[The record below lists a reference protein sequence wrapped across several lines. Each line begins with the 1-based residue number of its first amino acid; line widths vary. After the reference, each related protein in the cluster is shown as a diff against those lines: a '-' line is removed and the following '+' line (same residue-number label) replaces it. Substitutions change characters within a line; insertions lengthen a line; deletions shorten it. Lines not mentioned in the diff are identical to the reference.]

1 MKESVSLSTSC
12 ETAAVRIH
20 RWIGKD
26 KDALLNQW
34 RQFAKGEPFFKLH
47 KCDLVRPP
55 KIPPQLGQITKSG
68 ASLSKRKRTSAPR
81 VITKG
86 HSSSTF
92 KIEDHCSLN
101 QKYPYHY
108 SSEPP
113 LSSERVIPW
122 PFKEH
127 FYVCKHLKVLAQQVC
142 PGPRW
147 QRVVPIKSSDK
158 ESELERNP
166 YLEDWGKRTEER
178 QFQITRII
186 KYLSD

>member
-1 MKESVSLSTSC
+1 MKESVSLSTSY
-12 ETAAVRIH
+12 EKAAVRIH

-34 RQFAKGEPFFKLH
+34 REFAKGEPFFKLH
-47 KCDLVRPP
+47 KCDLVKPP
-55 KIPPQLGQITKSG
+55 KIPLQLGQIAKSG
-68 ASLSKRKRTSAPR
+68 AALSKRKRTSSPR

-86 HSSSTF
+86 ATKSRF
-92 KIEDHCSLN
+92 KIENHCSLN

-108 SSEPP
+108 EPP

-127 FYVCKHLKVLAQQVC
+127 FYVCKQLKALAQQVC

-147 QRVVPIKSSDK
+147 QRVVSIKSSDH
-158 ESELERNP
+158 ESGFERNP
-166 YLEDWGKRTEER
+166 YLDDWGKRTEER